1 VPDKA
6 VISHR
11 GEKYEIGRGK
21 RFYGIWVVGA
31 PYEAPVDR
39 WPENRDGW
47 QQAWARFASIEVPGT
62 ITASPSGR
70 KGGAARQRLAGLLR
84 AVPSG
89 RGRPD
94 EDGQPGR
101 ARGGAALLIGEMLLV
116 LGVVL
121 GLAGLFPAYEG
132 GQSLLSQANLV
143 VPHLA
148 YVLGWALTAAL
159 VALSVARPSNA
170 ARLGALFGLGISAVT
185 LGLFIADLGEVVSA
199 GASLGSGLVVSL
211 AGWLACTAGA
221 ALALAARLPRPDG
234 PGPRAPWQRSGLA
247 RPGRAH
253 VGPLV
258 LLVLAGI
265 GAAVAFAP
273 SWDSYTL
280 TAAAQGTSQ
289 TVTAGNAFDSPAM
302 VVAGNVLVMVAVVA
316 VAVVA
321 ALWRPA
327 RQGGLLLAGA
337 VVVLAGEAVSA
348 LIQAGQQASPALFG
362 ISSAQ
367 ASALGL
373 SISSGLTA
381 SFWVFLVFVIS
392 LLVSCAW
399 LFTEPAH
406 PAVPAFPGSPWL
418 PPGGDQRTTEAA
430 GGVAREGADTRDP
443 AQEDT
448 ARDGAVRE
456 DNDSDQSSQDRDVSD
471 NADSRA
477 TDSGRRESPAD
488 TWPAQSGSVDSR
500 QADTPAAD
508 STAESEGGGQSTYA

>member
-1 VPDKA
+1 MPEKA

-21 RFYGIWVVGA
+21 RCYGIWVVGA
-31 PYEAPVDR
+31 PDEAPVDR

-47 QQAWARFASIEVPGT
+47 QQAWSRFASIEVPGT
-62 ITASPSGR
+62 ITTVTRER
-70 KGGAARQRLAGLLR
+70 KGGSARQRLARLLGPTGRLGR
-84 AVPSG
+84 AG
-89 RGRPD
+89 TQGRP
-94 EDGQPGR
+94 
-101 ARGGAALLIGEMLLV
+101 RGGGALLAGEMLLV

-132 GQSLLSQANLV
+132 GQSLLSQPDQV

-148 YVLGWALTAAL
+148 YVIGWALTAGF

-170 ARLGALFGLGISAVT
+170 ARRGALLGLGLSAVT
-185 LGLFIADLGEVVSA
+185 LGLFVADLGEVVAA

-211 AGWLACTAGA
+211 LSWLACTAGS
-221 ALALAARLPRPDG
+221 ALALVAGTPRTSEPGPPRP
-234 PGPRAPWQRSGLA
+234 RSGLV

-265 GAAVAFAP
+265 GTAVAFAP

-280 TAAAQGTSQ
+280 VAAAEGTSQ
-289 TVTAGNAFDSPAM
+289 RVTAGNAFDNPGM
-302 VVAGNVLVMVAVVA
+302 VIAGNVMVMVAVVA

-327 RQGGLLLAGA
+327 RHGGLLLAGA
-337 VVVLAGEAVSA
+337 IVALAGEAVSA

-362 ISSAQ
+362 ISAAQ

-381 SFWVFLVFVIS
+381 VFWVFFVFVIS

-399 LFTEPAH
+399 LFTERDH
-406 PAVPAFPGSPWL
+406 PALPGFPASPWL
-418 PPGGDQRTTEAA
+418 PADGDQGTAEAA
-430 GGVAREGADTRDP
+430 DTTAGEGTVREEPVREEPVREGT
-443 AQEDT
+443 
-448 ARDGAVRE
+448 VRE
-456 DNDSDQSSQDRDVSD
+456 GTVREEPGRVDNDSKASSVDRDVSD
-471 NADSRA
+471 NADNHTADGGPGESRA
-477 TDSGRRESPAD
+477 DSRPADSGSA
-488 TWPAQSGSVDSR
+488 DSR
-500 QADTPAAD
+500 SAD
-508 STAESEGGGQSTYA
+508 SRVEPEGGGQSAYA